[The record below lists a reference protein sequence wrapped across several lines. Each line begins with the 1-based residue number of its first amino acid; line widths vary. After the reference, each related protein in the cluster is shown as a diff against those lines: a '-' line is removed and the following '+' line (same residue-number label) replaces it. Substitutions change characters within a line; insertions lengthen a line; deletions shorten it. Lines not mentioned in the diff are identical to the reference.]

1 MDNSMEVPL
10 EELAQ
15 AVAEQRNAALDELA
29 QWKAVAR
36 ALKAENDRLNAERT
50 AVPLTEV
57 TGIS

>member
-1 MDNSMEVPL
+1 MEVPL